1 MQDLSNENIQLLQP
15 SKLDAQHIAEQS
27 SYFLLCAEK
36 TSAEERI
43 QSDVYAEWSVARDTQ
58 DVEV

>member
-27 SYFLLCAEK
+27 SYSLLCAEK
-36 TSAEERI
+36 ISAEERI
-43 QSDVYAEWSVARDTQ
+43 QSDVYAESSVARDTL